1 MKKKLTLVTFAA
13 AFAAMFGMDLD
24 MATAQFGAGPRFGN
38 QVQETDSFRRVATDL
53 NVGLPGRLWV
63 SSNFA
68 DQGFGYTGSYLT
80 VGGKTRLFEDFLDGR
95 WLTEGRLHH
104 SIAEDGGFFANVGIE
119 RVFSVKAAGADVV
132 MGAWYDFDGD
142 QQGNF
147 GHDFSQLG
155 INAAIK
161 TRRWDLVG
169 NGYFPIGE
177 RNFTSEGTVGGTFF
191 QGNNILLQQGL
202 DSALTGFDVMLK
214 LRPKQ
219 MAFMNGTFEIG
230 GYGYSSD
237 LVNSFGGGRIRIGA
251 QGKRGLI
258 LGGEINH
265 DDRFRTTGAFSVGY
279 IFGSVGGRNSEYAG
293 IGRDLEETNRNDHIV
308 RFNQAVEL
316 ALDPLTGAP
325 YNVVHVTDGSV
336 DGDGTAE
343 NPYSTLAQVQANS
356 GEGDV
361 IFVGEGGT
369 LDGGIR
375 LQDRQL
381 LLGGGTEQIIDIQN
395 GRKFRLGGD
404 TGGNAILTNAGGS
417 NVVVLADNNI
427 VRGVNI
433 DGSGADHGIN
443 GNGSNGG
450 TIENST
456 ITSTNEY
463 GILLSSVEGDWNIN
477 GNTLTGHG
485 IDGLYIRNSVDP
497 ASVFTINGN
506 TASNNGF
513 EGIHLENY
521 EAALVSLSDNI
532 TNSNGRDG
540 LRLTNYLTAGGS
552 IDVLQHTSD
561 SNGELGIWVNGG
573 DGNLNIVNATITDN
587 IGGGIT
593 VENFTN
599 QTTAGQMTFVGNADG
614 GVSTIDGNGVGA
626 GSNLDFRLSENGAQ
640 QDILVTGLTLDNG
653 GRGIFAS
660 VEGGGTT
667 MNLDVIDMI
676 SISENLAD
684 GIRLLADKGAALNA
698 NIINNDITLQ
708 MINNAKASGANI
720 FISANGVNGVPAS
733 QINTVVRNVN
743 IEMPGSTAASG
754 GIAVSSIGNAFTT
767 TSISAVDIT
776 KSLDAN
782 IDGFPVITGDVG
794 IELDFA
800 NSGGGDIN
808 VVDIEDV
815 RIATDTG
822 VTLTVAGNTLA
833 DVRIAE
839 SEIQAVSEILPGEDD
854 RASDDPFNANGL
866 NQIFGGRGIVVR
878 TFGDNSTV
886 AVDSLTR
893 LTITDVLIKDFAG
906 SLFGSV
912 AGDGDPR
919 FSVPDSAMDPD
930 FVDQGNGLGYALT
943 GAAVDIATFGDS
955 NLLLDFR
962 NNRILNNGAGHDND
976 ANNNGRFNEQAVV
989 TNEDAGNLLFQD
1001 AVRINAFGDS
1011 RISAR
1016 IINNLFQDNFERG
1029 LSIDTYQSATINAL
1043 ITDNAFD
1050 GNDRGQDPDNNI
1062 PGTDLNLDDD
1072 LITDFEAV
1080 NNEEFFLRAYESPFV
1095 LDNGGDPIDIDDDD
1109 VPDIGVFDNIPT
1121 GFASMCIDMSNNVFA
1136 LGVVIED
1143 LSAAPGDFQ
1152 LGLDG
1157 ATNGFTQN
1165 DLGLFNPFVSSTPT
1179 PANFGLCEQL
1189 ISTEELFFAA
1199 RGFSQPIH

>member
-24 MATAQFGAGPRFGN
+24 MATAQFAAGPRLGN
-38 QVQETDSFRRVATDL
+38 QVAEPDSFRRVATDL
-53 NVGLPGRLWV
+53 NVGLPGRMWIG
-63 SSNFA
+63 SNFA

-95 WLTEGRLHH
+95 WLTEARLHH
-104 SIAEDGGFFANVGIE
+104 SIADNGGFFANVGIE
-119 RVFSVKAAGADVV
+119 RVFSIKAAKSDIV

-161 TRRWDLVG
+161 SRRWDLIG

-191 QGNNILLQQGL
+191 QGNNILLQQGV
-202 DSALTGFDVMLK
+202 DSALTGFDVTLR

-219 MAFMNGTFEIG
+219 MAFMNGTFEVG

-237 LVNSFGGGRIRIGA
+237 LINSFGGGRIRIGA

-258 LGGEINH
+258 LGGEISH
-265 DDRFRTTGAFSVGY
+265 DDRFRTTGSFSVGY

-308 RFNQAVEL
+308 RFNQAIEL
-316 ALDPLTGAP
+316 AIDPFTGAP
-325 YNVVHVTDGSV
+325 YNVVHVADGV
-336 DGDGTAE
+336 DAGGDGTAE
-343 NPYSTLAQVQANS
+343 NPFDTLADVQANS
-356 GEGDV
+356 GVGDV
-361 IFVGEGGT
+361 IFVGSGGT

-381 LLGGGTEQIIDIQN
+381 LLGGGSEQLIDIQG
-395 GRKFRLGGD
+395 GRRFRLGVNTGD
-404 TGGNAILTNAGGS
+404 ATILTNDGAS
-417 NVVVLADNNI
+417 NVVILADNNI
-427 VRGVNI
+427 VRGVTI

-450 TIENST
+450 TIENNT
-456 ITSTNEY
+456 ISDANEY
-463 GILLSSVEGDWNIN
+463 GILLSRSQGDWNIS
-477 GNTLTGHG
+477 GNTLTGQG
-485 IDGLYIRNSVDP
+485 IDGLYIRNSVDS
-497 ASVFTINGN
+497 AATFTINGN
-506 TASNNGF
+506 TSTGNGF
-513 EGIHLENY
+513 DGIHLENF
-521 EAALVSLSDNI
+521 EAATVSLSDNI
-532 TNSNGRDG
+532 TSTNGRDG
-540 LRLTNYLTAGGS
+540 LRISDYLTAGGN
-552 IDVLQHTSD
+552 IDILQHTSD
-561 SNGELGIWVNGG
+561 SNGEIGILVNGG
-573 DGNLNIVNATITDN
+573 DGNLNIVNANVTNN
-587 IGGGIT
+587 IGGGIKT
-593 VENFTN
+593 VDFTN
-599 QTTAGQMTFVGNADG
+599 ATDGQMTFVGNADG

-626 GSNLDFRLSENGAQ
+626 GSNLEFVLEEDGAQ
-640 QDILVTGLTLDNG
+640 QDILVTGLTIDNG
-653 GRGIFAS
+653 GRGIFATS
-660 VEGGGTT
+660 AGLGSTL
-667 MNLDVIDMI
+667 NIDIIDMI
-676 SISENLAD
+676 SISENLGD
-684 GIRLLADKGAALNA
+684 GIRLLADNGGIVNA
-698 NIINNDITLQ
+698 NIINTGTIALQ
-708 MINNAKASGANI
+708 MINNAKASGGSI
-720 FISANGVNGVPAS
+720 FIAANGANGVPPS
-733 QINTVVRNVN
+733 QVNTVIRNVN
-743 IEMPGSTAASG
+743 IEMPGSTASAG
-754 GIAVSSIGNAFTT
+754 GIAVSSVGNSFTT
-767 TSISAVDIT
+767 TSISDVDIT
-776 KSLDAN
+776 KSLEAN
-782 IDGFPVITGDVG
+782 IDGFPIINGDIG
-794 IELDFA
+794 IDLDFA

-808 VVDIEDV
+808 VVDIETT
-815 RIATDTG
+815 RIVTDNG
-822 VTLTVAGNTLA
+822 VFLNVAGNTLA

-839 SEIQAVSEILPGEDD
+839 SEIQAVSNVLPTADD
-854 RASDDPFNANGL
+854 RASDVPFTDDGANE
-866 NQIFGGRGIVVR
+866 IFGGQGIVVR
-878 TFGDNSTV
+878 TFGDNSTS

-906 SLFGSV
+906 SVFGTV
-912 AGDGDPR
+912 FGDGDPR
-919 FSVPDSAMDPD
+919 FLVPDSAMDPD
-930 FVDQGNGLGYALT
+930 FVTQGNGLGYALT
-943 GAAVDIATFGDS
+943 GAAVDINTFGDS

-962 NNRILNNGAGHDND
+962 NNQILNNGAGYNND
-976 ANNNGRFNEQAVV
+976 ANNNGRFDDQAVV
-989 TNEDAGNLLFQD
+989 TDEDGTNLLFQD

-1043 ITDNAFD
+1043 ITNNAFD
-1050 GNDRGQDPDNNI
+1050 GNDRGQDGDNNI
-1062 PGTDLNLDDD
+1062 PGSNVALDDD

-1109 VPDIGVFDNIPT
+1109 VPDIGVFDDIPV

-1143 LSAAPGDFQ
+1143 LSAAPGEFR

-1165 DLGLFNPFVSSTPT
+1165 GLFTFSPPT
-1179 PANFGLCEQL
+1179 ESNFGLCEVL